1 MVKNNYLPFRAR
13 ILEKTKQ
20 TEIDWTYRLECQ
32 LNPVSGQFVEVSIP
46 GVGEC
51 PISISDFG
59 DGYIEMTIRKV
70 GKVTEGIDRLDK
82 EDYLYMRGPYGH
94 GFPVEDFQGKHLIIA
109 AGGTGLAP
117 VKSVINYFY
126 ANLGLLKE
134 LDLLTGF
141 KTPSDVLFKSELD
154 KWAQVFRVQV
164 TVDKVD
170 TAEDDAAGTDV
181 AEIDATSHLQVPP
194 KAWAGKVGLI
204 TSLVPDLEIPSL
216 EDTRV
221 IIVGP
226 PIMMKYTVQEFLR
239 RGIAQENIWVSFERK
254 MSCGLGKCGH
264 CKIDETYV
272 CLEGPVFNFTKA
284 QNLLD

>member
-1 MVKNNYLPFRAR
+1 MVKNNYLPFRAK
-13 ILEKTKQ
+13 ILEKLKQ

-32 LNPVSGQFVEVSIP
+32 TKPVFGQFMEVSIP

-59 DGYIEMTIRKV
+59 DGYIEMTIHKV

-82 EDYLYMRGPYGH
+82 EDYLYLRGPYGH
-94 GFPVEDFQGKHLIIA
+94 GFPVEDFHNKHLIIA

-126 ANLGLLKE
+126 ANQELLKE
-134 LDLLTGF
+134 FDILSGF
-141 KTPSDVLFKSELD
+141 KTPSDILFKSDLA
-154 KWAQVFRVQV
+154 KWSQVFKVVV
-164 TVDKVD
+164 TVDKAD
-170 TAEDDAAGTDV
+170 GMETDV
-181 AEIDATSHLQVPP
+181 AI
-194 KAWAGKVGLI
+194 GLI
-204 TSLVPDLEIPSL
+204 TNLVPDLQIPSL

-226 PIMMKYTVQEFLR
+226 PIMMKYTALEFLR
-239 RGIAQENIWVSFERK
+239 RGIAKENIWVSFERK

-272 CLEGPVFNFTKA
+272 CLEGPVFNFIKA
-284 QNLLD
+284 QTLLD

>member
-1 MVKNNYLPFRAR
+1 MAENNYLPFRAK
-13 ILEKTKQ
+13 ILEKLKQ

-32 LNPVSGQFVEVSIP
+32 IKPVFGQFMEVSIP

-51 PISISDFG
+51 PLSISDFG

-70 GKVTEGIDRLDK
+70 GKVTEGIDQLDK
-82 EDYLYMRGPYGH
+82 GDYLYLRGPYGH
-94 GFPVEDFQGKHLIIA
+94 GFPVEYFHNKHLIIA

-126 ANLGLLKE
+126 ANQGLLKE
-134 LDLLTGF
+134 FDILSGF
-141 KTPSDVLFKSELD
+141 KTPSDVLFKSDLD
-154 KWAQVFRVQV
+154 KWAQVFRVEV
-164 TVDKVD
+164 TVDK
-170 TAEDDAAGTDV
+170 ADV
-181 AEIDATSHLQVPP
+181 VETNSWPSKI
-194 KAWAGKVGLI
+194 GLI
-204 TSLVPDLEIPSL
+204 TNLVPDLQIPAL
-216 EDTRV
+216 ADTRV

-226 PIMMKYTVQEFLR
+226 PIMMKYTAQEFSR
-239 RGIAQENIWVSFERK
+239 RGIAKENIWVSFERK